1 MTRFVIE
8 PGGGSAYRQLYTQ
21 LKYALAAGVYPP
33 GVYIGRL
40 HQNGIEYQYF
50 QDSSGGYWYRRWPEY
65 DPEKNK

>member
-1 MTRFVIE
+1 MIE
-8 PGGGSAYRQLYTQ
+8 VSIDREELMRIRGKAWSIRPGES
-21 LKYALAAGVYPP
+21 PP

-50 QDSSGGYWYRRWPEY
+50 QDSSGGYWYRRFPEY